1 MRNHWCKTIL
11 LGILAVTMI
20 LGNSEKTLACDNLEC
35 ERSSEIVT
43 LSSGM
48 NNTSRHLTVS
58 NGTAEMKINYITETK
73 MDSIV
78 VSVRLQKYSSGTW
91 KRLKIWDDVKSS
103 GRIITVTKNY
113 KVTSGGKYRAK
124 FVVTTKNGN
133 SQKTETFFSNVVN
146 Y

>member
-35 ERSSEIVT
+35 EQSSEIVT

-91 KRLKIWDDVKSS
+91 KRLKICSEVQQQVLLPS
-103 GRIITVTKNY
+103 IEEIKNL
-113 KVTSGGKYRAK
+113 G
-124 FVVTTKNGN
+124 
-133 SQKTETFFSNVVN
+133 
-146 Y
+146 

>member
-11 LGILAVTMI
+11 LGILAITMI

-35 ERSSEIVT
+35 EQSSEIVT
-43 LSSGM
+43 LASVMEKASS
-48 NNTSRHLTVS
+48 HLS
-58 NGTAEMKINYITETK
+58 ISKGNAEMKLNYIAETK

-91 KRLKIWDDVKSS
+91 KRLKIWGDVKFS

>member
-35 ERSSEIVT
+35 EQSSEIVT

-58 NGTAEMKINYITETK
+58 KGTAEMKISYIAETK

-103 GRIITVTKNY
+103 GRMITVTKNY
-113 KVTSGGKYRAK
+113 KVTSGGK
-124 FVVTTKNGN
+124 
-133 SQKTETFFSNVVN
+133 S
-146 Y
+146 